1 MKILAHISRFLLGI
15 VFVYSGFVKAVD
27 PWGYQFKFEDYFIA
41 FGMEWLLPA
50 ALFFSILL
58 AGAEFL
64 IGAAMLFGIKPKL
77 SIWSA
82 AAFMLLFTPITLYLA
97 LTDAVPDCG
106 CFGDALILSNWD
118 TFFKNIIIIIML
130 IPVFLYRKKFKHYM
144 SCKLEWIPAVI
155 FAAGIVF
162 VSFQGLRH
170 LPMIDFL
177 PYNPGMSMKPDPTKK
192 DQYFVS
198 YKDNRTGETKEYLAD
213 DFPWSDSIWMSN
225 NEFVTQRVIP
235 GDNPANLVV
244 VFDALDDDATKDIT
258 LNPDFQLWVVAWNL
272 DDVSDKAIE
281 KIKAVE
287 TECATDNLNIALLTA
302 SSPEK
307 TELFRHNKQ
316 VAIDPYFAD
325 DIILKMVIRANPGF
339 VLLKDGTILA
349 KWAWRDMPALNEID
363 IKGLEAKYIKK

>member
-1 MKILAHISRFLLGI
+1 MKIVAHISRFLLGI

-41 FGMEWLLPA
+41 FGMEWLFPA

-64 IGAAMLFGIKPKL
+64 IGAALLFGIKPKL

-82 AAFMLLFTPITLYLA
+82 SAFMVLFTPITLYLA
-97 LTDAVPDCG
+97 LTDAVGDCG

-118 TFFKNIIIIIML
+118 TFFKNIIIIAML

-144 SCKLEWIPAVI
+144 SCKLEWIPVAI
-155 FAAGIVF
+155 FAAGILF

-198 YKDNRTGETKEYLAD
+198 YKDKRTGETKEYPAD
-213 DFPWSDSIWMSN
+213 NFPWSDSTWMAN
-225 NEFVTQRVIP
+225 NEFVTQRVVP
-235 GDNPANLVV
+235 GEKPANMVV
-244 VFDALDDDATKDIT
+244 LFDAMDQDVTKEIS
-258 LNPDFQLWVVAWNL
+258 LNPDFQFWVVAWNV
-272 DDVSDKAIE
+272 DEVSDKAITRINE
-281 KIKAVE
+281 FAAQ
-287 TECATDNLNIALLTA
+287 CAADSFDIALLTA

-307 TELFRHNKQ
+307 TEQFRHDKQ
-316 VAIDPYFAD
+316 IAIDPCFAD
-325 DIILKMVIRANPGF
+325 DIVLKMVIRANPGF
-339 VLLKDGTILA
+339 VLLKDGTILG
-349 KWAWRDMPALNEID
+349 KWAWRDVPNLPDID
-363 IKGLEAKYIKK
+363 TKGLEATYIKE